1 MSVMQLIFIR
11 CNGSGGLLYSVASQT
26 NSIGTISRKV
36 TFAASKFPS
45 KEKTSNHH
53 NKLQTIRK
61 LPCDN
66 SQDNLKVKTQS
77 QLLNLRD
84 VTHYDGNIA
93 LSRLNQEATKDN
105 LMIKSEWL
113 PVGHGLFYNTS
124 KCPSEC
130 SPVTNSSLNI
140 TYFTSTKPNNNA
152 EESEGNQNKKGPTED
167 TLENTAS
174 MLLRELTGIFV
185 KNHAYDIY
193 RPDIVLENNINGQ
206 VVNGWV
212 NYVQK
217 IGLLRIY
224 AHLRYVFVQLQV
236 KSVGIEKEEGVIIVK
251 FCCKG
256 YGMLKLA
263 IDYIPKKLYK
273 KENMSREAKVW
284 FEAISYYHVDEE
296 GKIFRHVL
304 DNKEQDKEKPIQST
318 VESIKDKV
326 LKLREKGVAPSPAL

>member
-1 MSVMQLIFIR
+1 MQLIFIR

-77 QLLNLRD
+77 QLLSLRD

-206 VVNGWV
+206 VKNHISV
-212 NYVQK
+212 
-217 IGLLRIY
+217 
-224 AHLRYVFVQLQV
+224 V
-236 KSVGIEKEEGVIIVK
+236 K
-251 FCCKG
+251 
-256 YGMLKLA
+256 
-263 IDYIPKKLYK
+263 
-273 KENMSREAKVW
+273 
-284 FEAISYYHVDEE
+284 
-296 GKIFRHVL
+296 
-304 DNKEQDKEKPIQST
+304 
-318 VESIKDKV
+318 
-326 LKLREKGVAPSPAL
+326 